1 MNKSKSILSSNN
13 KCDQDYYV
21 KYRQDHVYVI
31 RDNKLKYDI
40 EVMIGKWTFY
50 CAFHDT
56 RNSKHVCEH
65 IKFIEMWDGNIK
77 EAK

>member
-1 MNKSKSILSSNN
+1 MSKSKSVRSSIN
-13 KCDQDYYV
+13 KDDQDYYV
-21 KYRQDHVYVI
+21 KYRHDHVFVI

-40 EVMIGKWTFY
+40 EVMIGKRTLY

-65 IKFIEMWDGNIK
+65 IRFIKMWDGKIK
-77 EAK
+77 S